1 MKQYLTLV
9 AGMLL
14 LLAGCG
20 KETGPSGLKGEQPI
34 SFDVAAAGV
43 QTRSPYEIDDAKLIG
58 KSIGVFASYTGKLTY
73 ENTTVAPDYM
83 YNQEVKHTS
92 ASVWEYLP
100 VKYWPN
106 AEDEYVSFFAYYPYE
121 ADPRE
126 GSSSGIIGM
135 SRAVDYGDPWINFRL
150 PDVDAQVDLMY
161 GQQRKIVDGSYS
173 FTPWLDQTRLGWGEA
188 PLRFTML
195 HALACIGDWISVKMD
210 DGLYDR
216 MKGEVDITIN
226 NVSITYRNLTTKG
239 RLVLRSS
246 GSPNW
251 KEIIS
256 GELTCSRTY
265 NSPGLTGKVFSKDAT
280 SNPGMMMLVEDCGVF
295 YIPMQV
301 AGTERPA
308 MDITVN
314 YTVTREVGAQTG
326 SFSDSAT
333 ISVPFS
339 IGDAG
344 TKQGIALTLSAG
356 FNLSAD
362 IVTDGVYLPGS
373 LTPVPGF

>member
-14 LLAGCG
+14 LIAGCG
-20 KETGPSGLKGEQPI
+20 KETGPSGLEGEQPI
-34 SFDVAAAGV
+34 TFDVAAAGV
-43 QTRSPYEIDDAKLIG
+43 QTRSPFEVDDTKLIG

-92 ASVWEYLP
+92 ASVWEYSP

-106 AEDEYVSFFAYYPYE
+106 ADDEHVSFFAYYPYE
-121 ADPRE
+121 ADPKD
-126 GSSSGIIGM
+126 GNATGIIGM
-135 SRAVDYGDPWINFRL
+135 SRSTDYGDPWINFRL
-150 PDVDAQVDLMY
+150 PAIDAQVDLLY
-161 GQQRKIVDGSYS
+161 GQRSQLEDGTYS
-173 FTPWLDQTRLGWGEA
+173 FVPWLDQTKLGWGEA
-188 PLRFTML
+188 PLKFTMM
-195 HALACIGDWISVKMD
+195 HALACIGDWISIKIE

-216 MKGEVDITIN
+216 LDDVSVTIN
-226 NVSITYRNLTTKG
+226 SVSITYRNLTTKG
-239 RLVLRSS
+239 RLVLRTS

-265 NSPGLTGKVFSKDAT
+265 NSPTLTGKVFSAT
-280 SNPGMMMLVEDCGVF
+280 SNPGVVMLAENCGLF

-301 AGTERPA
+301 KGTEAPA

-314 YTVTREVGAQTG
+314 YTVSHVVGGETAVFT
-326 SFSDSAT
+326 DSAT
-333 ISVPFS
+333 KTLPFV
-339 IGDAG
+339 IAEAG

-356 FNLSAD
+356 LNLSAD
-362 IVTDGVYLPGS
+362 IVTDGIYMPGT
-373 LTPVPGF
+373 LTPVTGF